1 MLINCNHD
9 LPEFVVVLDVVLG
22 AVVVVVVVV
31 VVVDGAVDGGV
42 DGVGVAADGFMKID
56 VRGSWKMDIVREILE
71 AQTFD
76 TLT

>member
-22 AVVVVVVVV
+22 VVV
-31 VVVDGAVDGGV
+31 VVVDRGVDGGV
-42 DGVGVAADGFMKID
+42 DGVAADGFMKID

>member
-22 AVVVVVVVV
+22 VVVVVVVV
-31 VVVDGAVDGGV
+31 EDGGVDGGV
-42 DGVGVAADGFMKID
+42 DGVAADGFMKID

>member
-1 MLINCNHD
+1 MVCKQD
-9 LPEFVVVLDVVLG
+9 LPVFVVAV
-22 AVVVVVVVV
+22 AVVWEVVVEVVV
-31 VVVDGAVDGGV
+31 VVVDGGADGGV
-42 DGVGVAADGFMKID
+42 DGVAADGFMKID

>member
-22 AVVVVVVVV
+22 VVVVVV
-31 VVVDGAVDGGV
+31 VVVDGGV
-42 DGVGVAADGFMKID
+42 DGVAADGFMKID

>member
-1 MLINCNHD
+1 M
-9 LPEFVVVLDVVLG
+9 DVVLG
-22 AVVVVVVVV
+22 VVVVVV
-31 VVVDGAVDGGV
+31 VVVDGGV
-42 DGVGVAADGFMKID
+42 DGVAADGFMKID

>member
-22 AVVVVVVVV
+22 VVV
-31 VVVDGAVDGGV
+31 VVVDGGV
-42 DGVGVAADGFMKID
+42 DGVAADGFMKID